1 MRCANENDGA
11 RIDALARAKFLCTVP
26 SLCGGLPDMAKTK
39 RSEQSPA
46 TSARSV
52 GSIVNDLARQFKAS
66 FDRRSKQ
73 LDFTRP
79 QWQLLLHLNRY
90 PGMTQ
95 TRLAAALELSVPT
108 VANLVH
114 RLVARGWIEIKIDPA
129 HRRNKYLYL
138 RAVAQPKL
146 REVHRVAHEVDSQ
159 SLEGMSARD
168 VQQLF
173 NLLSKIKH
181 NLNAPQNTELF
192 AQSAGQTKG
201 RPKKSRRLVT
211 LHAVKEK
218 GQRLEN

>member
-1 MRCANENDGA
+1 MPRA
-11 RIDALARAKFLCTVP
+11 RDALARANFPCTVP
-26 SLCGGLPDMAKTK
+26 SSRGGTLLDMAKTK
-39 RSEQSPA
+39 QGKQPEG

-66 FDRRSKQ
+66 FDRRSNR

-114 RLVARGWIEIKIDPA
+114 RLVARGWIEIKIDPT

-168 VQQLF
+168 VQHLF
-173 NLLSKIKH
+173 DLLSKMKH
-181 NLNAPQNTELF
+181 NLNAPQNAELVI
-192 AQSAGQTKG
+192 QPKRITKG
-201 RPKKSRRLVT
+201 RPKKSSRLVT
-211 LHAVKEK
+211 LHPVKEK
-218 GQRLEN
+218 AQRLEN